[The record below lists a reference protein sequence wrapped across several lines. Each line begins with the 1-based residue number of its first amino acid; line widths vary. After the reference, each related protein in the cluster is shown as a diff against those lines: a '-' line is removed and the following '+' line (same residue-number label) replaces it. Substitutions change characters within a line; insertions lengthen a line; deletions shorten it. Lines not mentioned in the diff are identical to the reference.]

1 MLYIPENPTGYPL
14 SALYTVFVEGKNI
27 PVRRCRVS
35 AVPLNQV
42 WPGYQ
47 RPLDQTEEAAFA
59 NFDFDGEVTLHI
71 TPTRS
76 FHSVV
81 VKPAS
86 RGVVPTVSDG
96 VITLTLR
103 QPGQYTVELD
113 GFHNALHLFTAAP
126 KTYDTESAN
135 TICYGPGI
143 HDVGLVELEDNQTVY
158 IDANA
163 VVYGGFHAA
172 HKKNVRILGRG
183 VLDNSRLNRGE
194 GSCIFFD
201 RCENITVSGPICV
214 DASEWTVKFYAC
226 NHVLV
231 EDVKLVGMWRYNAD
245 GVDFCNCHDA
255 ELRDSFLRN
264 FDDCVVIKG
273 LKPSDDQPVD
283 DIRISRCVVWCDWG
297 RALELGAETVADS
310 FTNISF
316 QDIDVIRTTHI
327 AMDIQSGDRADI
339 SGVVFDNIRI
349 EYDTDGVLAPVYQ
362 SSDDQIYENPNPD
375 YQPWFMYSC
384 IYDCMWSQDKIRG
397 KTHDILFRNISVT
410 APAMPPSKFDGFD
423 AEHQTS
429 NVRIEN
435 LVWNGKPVTSLSDAN
450 VTVGEFALEITIE

>member
-1 MLYIPENPTGYPL
+1 MLYIPENPAGYPL
-14 SALYTVFVEGKNI
+14 SALYTVIADGQNV

-47 RPLDQTEEAAFA
+47 RPIDQTEEAAFA
-59 NFDFDGEVTLHI
+59 NFDFDGEMTLRIVPARPFSSVT
-71 TPTRS
+71 
-76 FHSVV
+76 

-86 RGVVPTVSDG
+86 RGVIPTVEDG
-96 VITLTLR
+96 VITFTL
-103 QPGQYTVELD
+103 PKTGMYTVELD
-113 GFHNALHLFTAAP
+113 GFHHALHLFTAAP
-126 KTYDTESAN
+126 KTFDTDTN
-135 TICYGPGI
+135 TLYYGPGI
-143 HDVGLVELEDNQTVY
+143 HDVGIVELEDGQTVY
-158 IDANA
+158 IDAGA
-163 VVYGGFHAA
+163 VVYGGFRATG
-172 HKKNVRILGRG
+172 KKNVRILGRG
-183 VLDNSRLNRGE
+183 VIDNSRIERGN
-194 GSCIFFD
+194 GSCVFFD
-201 RCENITVSGPICV
+201 RCENITISGPTFV

-245 GVDFCNCHDA
+245 GVDFCNCHDV

-273 LKPSDDQPVD
+273 LKPCDIQSVD

-327 AMDIQSGDRADI
+327 AMDIQSGDRADVH
-339 SGVVFDNIRI
+339 GVVFDDIRV

-362 SSDDQIYENPNPD
+362 SKDDQVYENPNPD
-375 YQPWFMYSC
+375 YQPWFMFSC
-384 IYDCMWSQDKIRG
+384 IYDCMWSKDTIRG
-397 KTHDILFRNISVT
+397 KTHDIAFRNISIT
-410 APAMPPSKFDGFD
+410 APTMPPSKFDGFD
-423 AEHQTS
+423 ADHQTS
-429 NVRIEN
+429 NVRMEN
-435 LVWNGKPVTSLSDAN
+435 IVWNGKPVTTLEDAN
-450 VTVGEFALEITIE
+450 VTVGTFASDITIK